1 MDKEIHR
8 LEMMTKVAL
17 DQLLSLLNEIDEKDL
32 TRLQEVG
39 KETITKSDLPP
50 GIKSSVNAIFF
61 IGCAITAL
69 AKKEKEHD
77 EENEDVKGEG
87 KDEDKDQGDDDQG
100 EQNQSG
106 LS

>member
-77 EENEDVKGEG
+77 EEKEEG
-87 KDEDKDQGDDDQG
+87 DSQSEDKAQDEDDDQG